1 MPRINSKKLQ
11 ALSERFPET
20 PELPWMLAAA
30 AVIETYKIISVRV
43 EDVLGKIDDLTMS
56 RYEILGLLDRSE
68 EGRLQIRALKRA
80 TYLHPPTLTYTLD
93 WLESRSLVKREPS
106 KSDRRS
112 VEVGIT
118 RKGRALFERAGHAL
132 SEIHFGLLGV
142 DAPDALAVTKVLARA
157 LSD

>member
-1 MPRINSKKLQ
+1 
-11 ALSERFPET
+11 
-20 PELPWMLAAA
+20 MLAAA

-93 WLESRSLVKREPS
+93 WLEGRSLVKREPS

-132 SEIHFGLLGV
+132 SKIHFGLQGV
-142 DAPDALAVTKVLARA
+142 DASDALAVTKVLARA